1 VTVIAGGAAEVVT
14 LPRTAITY
22 SLYGDSVFIVK
33 PAPPESGGAQA
44 ATATKESGPG
54 AANDRPLI
62 VERRFVRVGETRE
75 GRVSII
81 EGVNAGDEVVS
92 EGQLKLQPG
101 ARVRI
106 DPDARL
112 EAPAVRP
119 KG

>member
-1 VTVIAGGAAEVVT
+1 
-14 LPRTAITY
+14 
-22 SLYGDSVFIVK
+22 
-33 PAPPESGGAQA
+33 
-44 ATATKESGPG
+44 
-54 AANDRPLI
+54 LI